1 MRGLKKGF
9 DRVLT
14 ILIITL
20 AFSNISLWGISNHG
34 DRPEENSL
42 EITFLDVG
50 QGDSIL
56 IRSPNN
62 LYGLIDSGRG
72 SSSLDAVQRHYLH
85 LPKKLEFVVLTH
97 PDADHIEG
105 FLEISKYFE
114 IGTLFINKTQKENS
128 LVSSLYSTIKNL
140 EIKNFGLGE
149 EDDFTF
155 DGVEFNIIYPKGKL
169 DTIFAEDSNATSIG
183 IEIIYKDISIYSAGD
198 LSNTEEMESVQFLK
212 NRDIHILKAGH
223 HGSNT
228 SSSKEFLNTITPE
241 FVVFSAGV
249 NNSYGHPSE
258 EVIQNFTEINSEIY
272 RTDKHGDVKFKI
284 NDNGITIVT
293 AK

>member
-20 AFSNISLWGISNHG
+20 AFSNISIWGISNHR

-85 LPKKLEFVVLTH
+85 LPKKLEFVALTH

-105 FLEISKYFE
+105 FLEISRYFE

-198 LSNTEEMESVQFLK
+198 LSNKEEMESVQFLK

-258 EVIQNFTEINSEIY
+258 EVIQNLTEINSEIY